1 MGDEGDDVVEGGD
14 GDDTLFG
21 GDGDD
26 ALYGD
31 ADQDTISGGQ
41 GNDYLFAGDGVSN
54 TLKGDQG
61 DDTLVGSDEGS
72 DDPKPQDNILFGDRL
87 SGDEGDD
94 TILGLGGS
102 DIIDGG
108 TGNNTIDGGVH
119 TDIVTNGTDLPG
131 VADFQLPSGPD
142 RRGRFSQLSR
152 SASFGG
158 LSNVGGF
165 EETVYV
171 DHSGVYVAWVD
182 WRNGNSEI
190 YVAHHPHG
198 VGQWSALAGFGNF
211 DSASGGGISNDENQS
226 RRPTLLKTESSD
238 SLVVAWTSI
247 AADGTSNIE
256 VARQDQAWD
265 RLVNPAQSG
274 RADHARFVQHSDF
287 SGLLFWVETN
297 PVSGQ
302 RIVKSSQYVYS
313 ETPRVET
320 FLTEQSIFIPSAGR
334 NLQSYDAASM
344 EFQAVVTISSTD
356 GIDHD
361 IVVRKDRA
369 VLRDES
375 FFLPGVPNVSFREYV
390 SGRWETIHQIT
401 DDNTLEPTIG
411 IQYLDQIGSVPGEIE
426 LIYNVAVAWETV
438 SSRENQ
444 VDGLVLRV
452 DPNLPLVVQPMV
464 PQYQQDPS
472 PRFGAQTVSDTLG
485 YADKPDLAMGFSG
498 TYLGWRDDGVFGGD
512 GRSSIYVMGRFYDPT
527 LGDFILSEE
536 FPDEASGPGI
546 AESDSE
552 SLLASYIPVSADIG
566 GSLRDLEL
574 SMVEDFFGGG
584 SLVVLWNEARS
595 TSSPNRNNVYLR
607 TSLDGLEGVD
617 DSRLLRKFGQ
627 SVLNVLENDR
637 GLFGE
642 FLPRLTHFDGH
653 ELQFLPEKDDEV
665 IVSSLLGARIV
676 ISANGRIS
684 YDPNGAV
691 AFRNLKRTEFIKE
704 SFVYRVDNGIHR
716 AEAIVEF
723 VVFGTNVWRNERDPF
738 DVNDDGFT
746 GPLDVLLLIND
757 INTNGS
763 RRLDDIGPGIK
774 KFLDVDDD
782 GFILPLDVLNV
793 INLINSRSGSEGEN
807 ARVVQGLGLAYDELT
822 DWQEKQRRNQ
832 RR

>member
-1 MGDEGDDVVEGGD
+1 
-14 GDDTLFG
+14 
-21 GDGDD
+21 
-26 ALYGD
+26 
-31 ADQDTISGGQ
+31 
-41 GNDYLFAGDGVSN
+41 
-54 TLKGDQG
+54 
-61 DDTLVGSDEGS
+61 
-72 DDPKPQDNILFGDRL
+72 
-87 SGDEGDD
+87 
-94 TILGLGGS
+94 
-102 DIIDGG
+102 
-108 TGNNTIDGGVH
+108 
-119 TDIVTNGTDLPG
+119 
-131 VADFQLPSGPD
+131 
-142 RRGRFSQLSR
+142 
-152 SASFGG
+152 
-158 LSNVGGF
+158 
-165 EETVYV
+165 
-171 DHSGVYVAWVD
+171 VD

-198 VGQWSALAGFGNF
+198 VGQWSALAGFGSF

-226 RRPTLLKTESSD
+226 RRPTLFKTESSD

-256 VARQDQAWD
+256 VARQDQAWV
-265 RLVNPAQSG
+265 RLANPAQSG

>member
-1 MGDEGDDVVEGGD
+1 
-14 GDDTLFG
+14 
-21 GDGDD
+21 
-26 ALYGD
+26 
-31 ADQDTISGGQ
+31 
-41 GNDYLFAGDGVSN
+41 
-54 TLKGDQG
+54 
-61 DDTLVGSDEGS
+61 
-72 DDPKPQDNILFGDRL
+72 
-87 SGDEGDD
+87 
-94 TILGLGGS
+94 
-102 DIIDGG
+102 
-108 TGNNTIDGGVH
+108 
-119 TDIVTNGTDLPG
+119 
-131 VADFQLPSGPD
+131 
-142 RRGRFSQLSR
+142 
-152 SASFGG
+152 
-158 LSNVGGF
+158 
-165 EETVYV
+165 
-171 DHSGVYVAWVD
+171 VD

-198 VGQWSALAGFGNF
+198 VGQWSALAGFGSF

-226 RRPTLLKTESSD
+226 RRPTLFKTESSD

-247 AADGTSNIE
+247 AADGTSSIE
-256 VARQDQAWD
+256 IARQDQAWD

-498 TYLGWRDDGVFGGD
+498 TYLGWRDDGVFGGE

-552 SLLASYIPVSADIG
+552 SLLASYPRVPEDIG

-595 TSSPNRNNVYLR
+595 TSSPNRSNVYLR

>member
-1 MGDEGDDVVEGGD
+1 
-14 GDDTLFG
+14 
-21 GDGDD
+21 
-26 ALYGD
+26 
-31 ADQDTISGGQ
+31 
-41 GNDYLFAGDGVSN
+41 LFAGDGISN

-94 TILGLGGS
+94 TIMGLGGS

-108 TGNNTIDGGVH
+108 SGNNTIDGGVH
-119 TDIVTNGTDLPG
+119 TDIVTDGTDLPG
-131 VADFQLPSGPD
+131 AVDFQLPSGPD

-165 EETVYV
+165 EESVYV

-198 VGQWSALAGFGNF
+198 VGQWSALAGFGSF

-226 RRPTLLKTESSD
+226 RRPTLFKTESSD

-247 AADGTSNIE
+247 AADGTSSIE
-256 VARQDQAWD
+256 IARQDQAWD

-595 TSSPNRNNVYLR
+595 ASSPNRNNVYLR

>member
-1 MGDEGDDVVEGGD
+1 M
-14 GDDTLFG
+14 
-21 GDGDD
+21 
-26 ALYGD
+26 
-31 ADQDTISGGQ
+31 
-41 GNDYLFAGDGVSN
+41 
-54 TLKGDQG
+54 
-61 DDTLVGSDEGS
+61 
-72 DDPKPQDNILFGDRL
+72 
-87 SGDEGDD
+87 
-94 TILGLGGS
+94 GLGGS

-108 TGNNTIDGGVH
+108 SGNNTIDGGVH

-190 YVAHHPHG
+190 YIAHHPHG

-247 AADGTSNIE
+247 AADGTSSIE
-256 VARQDQAWD
+256 IARQDQAWD

>member
-1 MGDEGDDVVEGGD
+1 V
-14 GDDTLFG
+14 
-21 GDGDD
+21 
-26 ALYGD
+26 
-31 ADQDTISGGQ
+31 
-41 GNDYLFAGDGVSN
+41 
-54 TLKGDQG
+54 
-61 DDTLVGSDEGS
+61 
-72 DDPKPQDNILFGDRL
+72 
-87 SGDEGDD
+87 
-94 TILGLGGS
+94 
-102 DIIDGG
+102 
-108 TGNNTIDGGVH
+108 
-119 TDIVTNGTDLPG
+119 TDGTDLPG
-131 VADFQLPSGPD
+131 AVDFQLPSGPD

-165 EETVYV
+165 EESVYV

-198 VGQWSALAGFGNF
+198 VGQWSALAGFGSF

-226 RRPTLLKTESSD
+226 RRPTLFKTESSD

-247 AADGTSNIE
+247 AADGTSSIE
-256 VARQDQAWD
+256 IARQDQAWD